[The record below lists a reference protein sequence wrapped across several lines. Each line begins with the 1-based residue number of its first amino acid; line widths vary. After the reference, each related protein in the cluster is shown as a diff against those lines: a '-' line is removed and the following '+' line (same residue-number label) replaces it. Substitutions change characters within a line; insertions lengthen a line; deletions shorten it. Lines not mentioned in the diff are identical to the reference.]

1 MGGFV
6 VRLTAGQRRPALPTI
21 PRPRA
26 AQSPWAMA
34 ESLWAMA
41 ESRLSLM
48 QQEVLRCSGAQVPLQ
63 AASPSRHCLVLLKQ
77 KEFLNRAHDPA
88 SCMLVT
94 LGEGSSPGDSNLV
107 FQLTKRSRKFSWNS
121 I

>member
-1 MGGFV
+1 
-6 VRLTAGQRRPALPTI
+6 
-21 PRPRA
+21 
-26 AQSPWAMA
+26 
-34 ESLWAMA
+34 
-41 ESRLSLM
+41 M

-63 AASPSRHCLVLLKQ
+63 AASPSRRCLVLLKQ

-88 SCMLVT
+88 SCVLVT

>member
-21 PRPRA
+21 PRLRA
-26 AQSPWAMA
+26 AQSP
-34 ESLWAMA
+34 WAMA

-63 AASPSRHCLVLLKQ
+63 AASPSRRCLVLLEH

-88 SCMLVT
+88 SCVLIT

-107 FQLTKRSRKFSWNS
+107 FQLAKRSRKFSWNS